1 MFGIEFE
8 APSHGIAT
16 ASSRADVACFIGF
29 TRRRAMPVPV
39 ELWAWLREWGW
50 RAAEPN
56 RVAGDVYRATDS
68 LEHTP
73 VPIERYDTF
82 AALFET
88 TRASDD
94 PHLTW
99 LAAAVRSFFAQGGA
113 RCFVVRV
120 GDSWRAEDATDRAA
134 KLAVLLQ
141 TNSHLIA
148 PAPTD
153 RSQWLGVRVLHG
165 LDGAAFVCLPD
176 LPELVADARLEVEP
190 FPEPPA
196 EEVFVECDVD
206 RGPATSVAP
215 PGVAMPAC
223 TEAGYSEWF
232 RCVHA
237 VGQFV
242 ASQRKDVQLLAA
254 VPQPATALHGNLARL
269 LETAATRQGFALAG
283 DLDSAEGIASE
294 FVQLVWPWLAT
305 PGAEEL
311 PGRAE
316 PADGA
321 LAGVAARTAI
331 AQGAHR
337 SLGRQP
343 LRESPRFIPIAA
355 GVDLDLANDHALI
368 NRVTLLGPSPSGP
381 RVLSDQTSALEN
393 LARPA
398 SIRRLTAAIRRA
410 AKNLGGS
417 IAFEPSGPALW
428 REVRRQLEA
437 LMRDFFHAG
446 ALRGETPDAAF
457 EVRCDETTMTQTDR
471 DNGCL
476 LATVKFAPAV
486 PVGLI
491 TVRLAL
497 RDSGPTET

>member
-8 APSHGIAT
+8 APAHGIAT
-16 ASSRADVACFIGF
+16 APARADVACFIGF
-29 TRRRAMPVPV
+29 SRRRAMPVPA
-39 ELWAWLREWGW
+39 ELWAWLCEWGW
-50 RAAEPN
+50 RPH
-56 RVAGDVYRATDS
+56 RVASEASRAADR
-68 LEHTP
+68 LMHTP

-88 TRASDD
+88 TRTDAD

-120 GDSWRAEDATDRAA
+120 GDSWNSADITVRAA
-134 KLAVLLQ
+134 NLATLLQ
-141 TNSHLIA
+141 TNSHFIA

-165 LDGAAFVCLPD
+165 LEGAAFVCLPD
-176 LPELVADARLEVEP
+176 LPELVADARIEVEP
-190 FPEPPA
+190 LPESPA

-206 RGPATSVAP
+206 RGPETIVEP

-223 TEAGYSEWF
+223 TEAGYGEWF

-237 VGQFV
+237 VGQFI
-242 ASQRKDVQLLAA
+242 ASQRKDMQFLAA
-254 VPQPATALHGNLARL
+254 VPQPAAALHGNLSRLVQIAR
-269 LETAATRQGFALAG
+269 TRPGFALAG
-283 DLDSAEGIASE
+283 DLDSAQGIASE
-294 FVQLVWPWLAT
+294 FVQLAWPWLGT
-305 PGAEEL
+305 PGGDEL

-331 AQGAHR
+331 IQGTHR

-343 LRESPRFIPIAA
+343 LRERPRFIPIASGA
-355 GVDLDLANDHALI
+355 DLDLADEHSLI
-368 NRVTLLGPSPSGP
+368 NRITILGPSPSGP
-381 RVLSDQTSALEN
+381 QVLSDQTTALET

-398 SIRRLTAAIRRA
+398 SIRRLTAAIRRT
-410 AKNLGGS
+410 AKNLGDS
-417 IAFEPSGPALW
+417 LAFEPSGPALW

-437 LMRDFFHAG
+437 LLRDFFHVG
-446 ALRGETPDAAF
+446 ALRGETPNAAF
-457 EVRCDETTMTQTDR
+457 EVSCDETTMTLNDR
-471 DNGCL
+471 DAGRL
-476 LATVKFAPAV
+476 IATVKFAPAV